1 MKIHEV
7 IDKVEEYGMTKGNA
21 GMRSQQSAYTN
32 SVKRSNNKAMD
43 QNREMMIKQNQ
54 QNRRANRLGRKIA
67 TGMPTRLLNP
77 QQAQAPTGEA

>member
-7 IDKVEEYGMTKGNA
+7 IDKVEEYGMTKGYA
-21 GMRSQQSAYTN
+21 SMRSQQSAYTN
-32 SVKRSNNKAMD
+32 STKRSNNKAMD

-77 QQAQAPTGEA
+77 QQAQAPAGEA

>member
-7 IDKVEEYGMTKGNA
+7 IDKVEEYGMTKGSA
-21 GMRSQQSAYTN
+21 GMRSQQSTYTN
-32 SVKRSNNKAMD
+32 SV
-43 QNREMMIKQNQ
+43 NREMMIKQNQ

>member
-21 GMRSQQSAYTN
+21 SMRSQQSAYTN
-32 SVKRSNNKAMD
+32 STKRSNNKAMD

>member
-1 MKIHEV
+1 
-7 IDKVEEYGMTKGNA
+7 
-21 GMRSQQSAYTN
+21 
-32 SVKRSNNKAMD
+32 MD